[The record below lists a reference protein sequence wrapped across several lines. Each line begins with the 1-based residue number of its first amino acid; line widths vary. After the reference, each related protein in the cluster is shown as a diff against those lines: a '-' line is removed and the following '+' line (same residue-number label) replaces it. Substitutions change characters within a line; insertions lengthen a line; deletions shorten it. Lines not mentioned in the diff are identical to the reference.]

1 MLLLALLATSAAE
14 WVPMRWPA
22 TDPQSLRIL
31 EGTPVSCIL
40 LESGVWSP
48 ALLAEARRRHIAA
61 LPVIHP
67 GPDAVQFARSA
78 AAMPFDGMV
87 LEGDFDPAA
96 RDTIRSLARS
106 PVIELTSRAKMRFDS
121 GDPIVGTT
129 QGVWPGL
136 EIEHGGKVM
145 SAPTSAP
152 WVDTNSGFLR
162 FARASTRSAI
172 WMATKP
178 PPGDIQRAERYV
190 QAIADAEICG
200 ARWIIAL
207 DDGFLNRLLKDD
219 SNAARDWQLIVRH
232 LVYFREHDE
241 AHRWGDWSQFAV
253 LEDAE
258 TGALLSFGLLDMLS
272 AQRTAVRPV
281 PVRAFGAESLKET
294 AAVLNMH
301 PAGLSAEQTRLLDDF
316 RKNGGTV
323 LDPPPGWHL
332 PPVADGQFIMGRPQA
347 DALQPIW
354 EITYKATLRKNFG
367 SRTFNTAGVQSNTVA
382 SPDGKTAIVYLV
394 NYTDFPVESITVHAL
409 GSWKRVRIFE
419 PGGAAKDLES
429 YPVAGGTGV
438 DLEALATVAAV
449 QFER

>member
-1 MLLLALLATSAAE
+1 MLLLALLATGAAD
-14 WVPMRWPA
+14 WFPMRWPA
-22 TDPQSLRIL
+22 ADPQSLRVF
-31 EGTPVSCIL
+31 EGTPVNCIL
-40 LESGVWSP
+40 LESDAWS
-48 ALLAEARRRHIAA
+48 AGLLAEAKRRHLST

-67 GPDAVQFARSA
+67 GAEAVDMARRA
-78 AAMPFDGMV
+78 AAMPFDAMV

-96 RDTIRSLARS
+96 RDAIRSLTRL
-106 PVIELTSRAKMRFDS
+106 PLIELTSRARMRFDS
-121 GDPIVGTT
+121 GDPVVGTT
-129 QGVWPGL
+129 QGVWAGL

-152 WVDTNSGFLR
+152 WIDTNSGFLR
-162 FARASTRSAI
+162 FARASTKSAI

-178 PPGDIQRAERYV
+178 PPGNIYRPERYV

-207 DDGFLNRLLKDD
+207 DDSFQARLLKDD
-219 SNAARDWQLIVRH
+219 PKAVRDWQFIVRH

-241 AHRWGDWSQFAV
+241 AHRWSDWSQFAV
-253 LEDAE
+253 LEDSE
-258 TGALLSFGLLDMLS
+258 TGARLSFGLIDMLS

-281 PVRAFGAESLKET
+281 PVRLFGADSLRQT
-294 AAVLNMH
+294 AAVLNLH
-301 PAGLSAEQTRLLDDF
+301 PTGLNPEQARLLDEF
-316 RKNGGTV
+316 RKSGGAV
-323 LDPPPGWHL
+323 LDPPAGWRF
-332 PPVADGQFIMGRPQA
+332 PPVPEGEFIMGRPQA

-367 SRTFNTAGVQSNTVA
+367 SRTFNTAGVLSNTVA
-382 SPDGKTAIVYLV
+382 SPDGKTAMVYLV
-394 NYTDFPVESITVHAL
+394 NYTDFPAESITVHAL
-409 GSWKRVRIFE
+409 GSWRRVRIFE
-419 PGGAAKDLES
+419 PGGVIKDLES

>member
-1 MLLLALLATSAAE
+1 MLLLALLATGAAD
-14 WVPMRWPA
+14 WIPMRWPA
-22 TDPQSLRIL
+22 PDPQSLRAL
-31 EGTPVSCIL
+31 EGTPVNCLL
-40 LESGVWSP
+40 LESAAWS
-48 ALLAEARRRHIAA
+48 ADLLAEAKHRHLST

-67 GPDAVQFARSA
+67 GAEAVETARRA

-96 RDTIRSLARS
+96 RDAIRSLARN
-106 PVIELTSRAKMRFDS
+106 PVIELTSRARMRFDS
-121 GDPIVGTT
+121 GDPVIGTT

-152 WVDTNSGFLR
+152 WIDTNSGFLR
-162 FARASTRSAI
+162 FARASTRSMI

-178 PPGDIQRAERYV
+178 PPGNIYRPERYV

-207 DDGFLNRLLKDD
+207 DDGLQARLVK
-219 SNAARDWQLIVRH
+219 AEPKAVRDWQFIVRH
-232 LVYFREHDE
+232 LAYFREHDE
-241 AHRWGDWSQFAV
+241 AHRWNDWSQFTV
-253 LEDAE
+253 LEDSE
-258 TGALLSFGLLDMLS
+258 TGALLSFGLIDMLS

-281 PVRAFGAESLKET
+281 PVREFKAEALKET
-294 AAVLNMH
+294 TAVLNVH
-301 PAGLSAEQTRLLDDF
+301 PAGLSAEQNRLLDEF
-316 RKNGGTV
+316 RKSGGAV
-323 LDPPPGWHL
+323 LDPPAGWHL
-332 PPVADGQFIMGRPQA
+332 PPAADGAFIMGRPQA

-367 SRTFNTAGVQSNTVA
+367 SRTFNTAGVLSNTIA
-382 SPDGKTAIVYLV
+382 SPHGKTAIVYLV
-394 NYTDFPVESITVHAL
+394 NYTDFPAESITVHAL
-409 GSWKRVRIFE
+409 GSWKRVRILE
-419 PGGAAKDLES
+419 PGGIVKDLES